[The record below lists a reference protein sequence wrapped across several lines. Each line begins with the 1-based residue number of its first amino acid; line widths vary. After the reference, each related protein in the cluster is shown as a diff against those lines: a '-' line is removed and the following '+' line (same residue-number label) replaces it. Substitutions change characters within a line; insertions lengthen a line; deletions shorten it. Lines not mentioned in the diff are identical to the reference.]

1 MLRIYKFL
9 LPIVICTTGVNSMVW
24 QDNNDINS
32 NYESL
37 LHSDEDS
44 TPSYLRNYNESDLN
58 KNKIDNIINPP
69 IALIQLQD
77 GNKKNKANNV
87 ISTDSILENNININN
102 NIFNNEIPINNDI
115 NYNKINDNN
124 FLNKQRYLMVK
135 NIKFSKI
142 S

>member
-1 MLRIYKFL
+1 MLRIYKLL

-58 KNKIDNIINPP
+58 KIDNIINPP
-69 IALIQLQD
+69 IALIPQQD
-77 GNKKNKANNV
+77 GNLKNNTNNV
-87 ISTDSILENNININN
+87 ISTNLIPDNNININN
-102 NIFNNEIPINNDI
+102 NIFNNEIQINNDI
-115 NYNKINDNN
+115 NNNKINNN
-124 FLNKQRYLMVK
+124 KTFLNKKRFNDK

-142 S
+142 SLH